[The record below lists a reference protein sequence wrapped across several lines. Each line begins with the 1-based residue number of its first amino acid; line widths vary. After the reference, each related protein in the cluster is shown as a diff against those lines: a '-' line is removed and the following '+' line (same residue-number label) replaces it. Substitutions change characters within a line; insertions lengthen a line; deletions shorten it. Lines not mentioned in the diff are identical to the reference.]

1 MTEERRRLLGQTIYN
16 MRKVRGV
23 SQERLGELAGIDR
36 AYMGRIER
44 GETSVGVDKIWAI
57 CDALN
62 ITPAQLFG
70 EAEQPETSEESP
82 DDHQT

>member
-57 CDALN
+57 CDAL
-62 ITPAQLFG
+62 
-70 EAEQPETSEESP
+70 TSHPPNCSAKP
-82 DDHQT
+82 SNRKHLLIQ

>member
-16 MRKVRGV
+16 MRKARGV

-57 CDALN
+57 CDALD
-62 ITPAQLFG
+62 ITPAQLFS
-70 EAEQPETSEESP
+70 EAGQQKTTDEASDAHQP
-82 DDHQT
+82 